1 MDIAFSAERSIQDGI
16 IELSE
21 AETGTVLISY
31 TVMFIYVAIALGK
44 VKNFKTFF
52 VHSKITLAVGGIL
65 IVVSSVACSLGA
77 LGYAKLA
84 TTMLTIEV
92 IPFLVLAVGVDNL
105 FILVHTHQRIDKKTS
120 VSLSASDIVADTLAE
135 VGPSILL
142 TAISQ
147 GCCFG
152 IGAITDM
159 PAVRTFALY
168 ATAAILFN
176 FLLQITAFIALMT
189 IDLQRYNVRQTNKII
204 KIL

>member
-31 TVMFIYVAIALGK
+31 MVMLIYVAIALGK
-44 VKNFKTFF
+44 VKSFKTFF
-52 VHSKITLAVGGIL
+52 VHSKIMLAIGGIF
-65 IVVSSVACSLGA
+65 IVVSSVTCSLGT

-105 FILVHTHQRIDKKTS
+105 FILVHTYQRIDRKKIE
-120 VSLSASDIVADTLAE
+120 SLSASDTVADTLAE

-147 GCCFG
+147 VCCFG
-152 IGAITDM
+152 IGSIIDM

-168 ATAAILFN
+168 ATVAILYN

-189 IDLQRYNVRQTNKII
+189 IDLQRYNVR
-204 KIL
+204 